1 MRACCLIALMLFWAA
16 AASADPQ
23 SRSYSRWSAAEGQ
36 VEAVFGIAA
45 REVTRLPSSRDN
57 PDLAQVLRSY
67 LDQHLHIAASGT
79 ACHYLGNNS
88 GQASAGYLRVT
99 ARWQC
104 PSDTRRLDIRITAWF
119 DEAPGHLHFA
129 RFQFAGM
136 DDFERIFTRRMLHHL
151 VPLAGNDATPASPP
165 RSETLLTYTRF
176 GFEHILAGLDH
187 IAFLLILLILAPRVR
202 DILFIATGFTLGH
215 SVTLSLTVLGWAT
228 PNVALVEAFIGFTI
242 AVVAIENVAVSGGNS
257 RGAALLVAAVLA
269 TLALLNALTGWSSPV
284 LALLGLSLFSYC
296 YLRLGESPMR
306 ARQLRPA
313 ISILFGLIH
322 GFGFANVLLGVGL
335 PKDALLL
342 ALFGFNLGVELGQV
356 AIVLALAT
364 AGLTLRRLQPAQRGA
379 AVSVTNTLLCALGC
393 YWFVQRLY
401 FPA

>member
-1 MRACCLIALMLFWAA
+1 MTLNAYLPGECCTTSF
-16 AASADPQ
+16 
-23 SRSYSRWSAAEGQ
+23 RW
-36 VEAVFGIAA
+36 
-45 REVTRLPSSRDN
+45 P
-57 PDLAQVLRSY
+57 
-67 LDQHLHIAASGT
+67 
-79 ACHYLGNNS
+79 
-88 GQASAGYLRVT
+88 
-99 ARWQC
+99 
-104 PSDTRRLDIRITAWF
+104 
-119 DEAPGHLHFA
+119 
-129 RFQFAGM
+129 
-136 DDFERIFTRRMLHHL
+136 
-151 VPLAGNDATPASPP
+151 
-165 RSETLLTYTRF
+165 ETLLTYTRF

-187 IAFLLILLILAPRVR
+187 IAFLLILLILARRVR

-215 SVTLSLTVLGWAT
+215 SVTLSLTVLGWAI

-269 TLALLNALTGWSSPV
+269 TLALLNALTGWPSPV